1 MVDTVVSTRYSIV
14 ISLVRMWCRW
24 LDAAAGARYL
34 QLWAC
39 ARPCTRRGTCR
50 RAVRGGSSKIELRG
64 FEPTDPSARGPDEA
78 RGRLRR
84 GTDVAPVRGWSLPLR
99 PSRIIP
105 YISPIVTGLIN
116 NNYYSHCYRAVID
129 QFHIFLPLLRR
140 AGQRQRDFGADDDT
154 DYDTD
159 YDTGLFDETWGGS
172 GAFSFEIL
180 TDDTKPLVRLKPR
193 SHGRSG
199 RINLQFFFF

>member
-1 MVDTVVSTRYSIV
+1 MS
-14 ISLVRMWCRW
+14 
-24 LDAAAGARYL
+24 G
-34 QLWAC
+34 
-39 ARPCTRRGTCR
+39 
-50 RAVRGGSSKIELRG
+50 
-64 FEPTDPSARGPDEA
+64 
-78 RGRLRR
+78 
-84 GTDVAPVRGWSLPLR
+84 LR

-116 NNYYSHCYRAVID
+116 NNYYSHRYRAVID

-140 AGQRQRDFGADDDT
+140 AGQRRRDFGADDDT
-154 DYDTD
+154 DYDTN
-159 YDTGLFDETWGGS
+159 YDTGLFDETGLWGGS

-199 RINLQFFFF
+199 RINLQYFFF